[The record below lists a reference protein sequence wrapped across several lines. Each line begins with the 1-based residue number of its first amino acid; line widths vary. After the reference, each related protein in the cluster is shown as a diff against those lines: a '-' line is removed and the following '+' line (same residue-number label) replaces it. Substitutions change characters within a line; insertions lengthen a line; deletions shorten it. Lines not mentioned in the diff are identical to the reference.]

1 MTWLKVLAMV
11 LLLGGAYYFG
21 YDTAQTKADL
31 AFTEFKLESEKQY
44 SELLEKSTLWERT
57 YQSKLQ
63 EIEANRLFSLVE
75 QKQKYENLIADLRAD
90 NLSGVSERH
99 SAGEDGGKAPL
110 NSSRNLV
117 CYTRDDL
124 LARVKAT
131 LALGA
136 RADKLATDY
145 NTLLKIIEAYHRE
158 EKGSKSFR

>member
-1 MTWLKVLAMV
+1 MVWLKVLGAL

-31 AFTEFKLESEKQY
+31 AFTEFKLKSEKQY

-63 EIEANRLFSLVE
+63 EIEADRLFSLVE
-75 QKQKYENLIADLRAD
+75 QKQAYEKTIADLRAD
-90 NLSGVSERH
+90 SLSGVSKCRP
-99 SAGEDGGKAPL
+99 AGEDGGKAPL
-110 NSSRNLV
+110 DSTGELV
-117 CYTRDDL
+117 CYTRSDL

-145 NTLLKIIEAYHRE
+145 NTLLKIIEAYRRE
-158 EKGSKSFR
+158 EK

>member
-1 MTWLKVLAMV
+1 MVWLKVLGAA

-31 AFTEFKLESEKQY
+31 AFTEFRLKSEKQY
-44 SELLEKSTLWERT
+44 TALLEKNQLWERQ
-57 YQSKLQ
+57 YQDKLQ
-63 EIEANRLFSLVE
+63 AVEADRLFSLVE

-90 NLSGVSERH
+90 SLSGVSECRP
-99 SAGEDGGKAPL
+99 AGEDGGKASPD
-110 NSSRNLV
+110 SSRSLV

-145 NTLLKIIEAYHRE
+145 NTLLKIIEVYRRE
-158 EKGSKSFR
+158 EK

>member
-1 MTWLKVLAMV
+1 MV
-11 LLLGGAYYFG
+11 SKIFTALILGAVFLSGYYV
-21 YDTAQTKADL
+21 ADL
-31 AFTEFKLESEKQY
+31 IAENAFNEFKLKSEQEY
-44 SELLEKSTLWERT
+44 TTLLEEKALWERT

-99 SAGEDGGKAPL
+99 PAGEDGGKGPL
-110 NSSRNLV
+110 DSTSELV

-145 NTLLKIIEAYHRE
+145 NTLLKIIEVYRRE
-158 EKGSKSFR
+158 EK